1 MPKPITVHLSEES
14 IFSNSTAKFLSLKEE
29 NIQLTKK
36 LDDKSKDL
44 REIQDKFEDLYQL
57 NKKLKIELIEAQ
69 GSVETD
75 RVGYQSSINLERR
88 KTLSLE

>member
-1 MPKPITVHLSEES
+1 M
-14 IFSNSTAKFLSLKEE
+14 
-29 NIQLTKK
+29 TKK

>member
-1 MPKPITVHLSEES
+1 
-14 IFSNSTAKFLSLKEE
+14 
-29 NIQLTKK
+29 LTKK